1 MTEDFFADGELAE
14 LVAVD
19 RTIPATA
26 SIDVVAR
33 RAAARERAR
42 QRPPG
47 PDMATVDGTIR
58 GVPVR
63 RYQPGRPLTI
73 MYLHG
78 GAFILGDLETHD
90 AQARRLAAG
99 TGTSVVAVDY
109 RLAPEHPWPAA
120 VDDAL
125 AVLDGLTEHEREH
138 EREHE
143 HEHRDVAIAGDSA
156 GGLIAAL
163 AAREWP
169 GRPGFQLKALLLVCP
184 NTDLTLSQPSVATKG
199 HGYLLDVDD
208 LRWSI
213 AQWVPDPADRNR
225 ASPLATDVADLATM
239 PPTVIVT
246 AEHDPLHDEGA
257 AYAERLR
264 LVGAPVVQRNER
276 GMLHNFPA
284 LRHRSPAAA
293 AAEDRFIADARAILS
308 LRP

>member
-1 MTEDFFADGELAE
+1 MTEEYFADAVLAE

-19 RTIPATA
+19 RTMPATA

-47 PDMATVDGTIR
+47 PDMVTVDDTIG

-73 MYLHG
+73 VYLHG
-78 GAFILGDLETHD
+78 GAFVVGDLETHD
-90 AQARRLAAG
+90 AQVRRLAAG
-99 TGTSVVAVDY
+99 TGVSVVAVDY

-120 VDDAL
+120 VNDAL
-125 AVLDGLTEHEREH
+125 AVLDGLTEHEH
-138 EREHE
+138 ERGEI
-143 HEHRDVAIAGDSA
+143 AIAGDSA

-163 AAREWP
+163 AAREGP
-169 GRPGFQLKALLLVCP
+169 GRLGFQLKAQLLVCP

-213 AQWVPDPADRNR
+213 AQWVPDPADRDR
-225 ASPLATDVADLATM
+225 ASPLATDVAELAKM

-264 LVGAPVVQRNER
+264 LAGAPVVQRNER

-293 AAEDRFIADARAILS
+293 AAEHRFIADARAILG
-308 LRP
+308 RQ

>member
-1 MTEDFFADGELAE
+1 
-14 LVAVD
+14 
-19 RTIPATA
+19 
-26 SIDVVAR
+26 
-33 RAAARERAR
+33 
-42 QRPPG
+42 
-47 PDMATVDGTIR
+47 MATVDDTIG

-63 RYQPGRPLTI
+63 HYQPGRPLTI
-73 MYLHG
+73 VYLHG
-78 GAFILGDLETHD
+78 GAFVIGDLETHD
-90 AQARRLAAG
+90 AQVRRLAAG
-99 TGTSVVAVDY
+99 TGASVVAVDY

-120 VDDAL
+120 VDDARV
-125 AVLDGLTEHEREH
+125 VLDGLTEHG
-138 EREHE
+138 
-143 HEHRDVAIAGDSA
+143 DIAIAGDSA

-169 GRPGFQLKALLLVCP
+169 GRRGRRLIAQLLICP

-225 ASPLATDVADLATM
+225 ASPLATDIADLATM

-257 AYAERLR
+257 AYAERLG
-264 LVGAPVVQRNER
+264 LAGAPVVQRNER

-308 LRP
+308 R